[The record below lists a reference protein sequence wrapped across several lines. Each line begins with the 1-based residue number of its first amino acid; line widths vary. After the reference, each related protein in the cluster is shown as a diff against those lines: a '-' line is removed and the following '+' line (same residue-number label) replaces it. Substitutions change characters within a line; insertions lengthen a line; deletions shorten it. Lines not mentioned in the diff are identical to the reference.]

1 VGIKPQI
8 LIKERLEKEKLT
20 NQLKEKSDSN
30 QNRRDNDMMNSEA
43 ILKEML
49 EKLNKVDKKVDGVAV
64 KQDLMQIQLD
74 TNSENIN
81 KLNESIA
88 ISKLENSI
96 DIDII
101 TGNGKKRKINELSTQ
116 RKTNQK
122 KNS

>member
-1 VGIKPQI
+1 MGIKPQI